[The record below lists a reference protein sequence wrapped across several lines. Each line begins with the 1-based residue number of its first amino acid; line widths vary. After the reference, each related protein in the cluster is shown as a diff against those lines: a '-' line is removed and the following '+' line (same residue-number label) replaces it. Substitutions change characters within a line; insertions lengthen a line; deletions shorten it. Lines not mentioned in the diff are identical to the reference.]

1 MQLVALGKWS
11 KTDKRWNL
19 VVALRRPAQTPSG
32 SSPSRAEGRKTSR
45 QKLSKH
51 PER

>member
-1 MQLVALGKWS
+1 MQILALGKWS
-11 KTDKRWNL
+11 KADKRWNV
-19 VVALRRPAQTPSG
+19 VVALRRPAGTPSG

-45 QKLSKH
+45 QQLSKH